1 VGNGAGT
8 RGELVTDLL
17 VFGFLCSRD
26 NSNFHS
32 ELKALG
38 QELPG
43 RPEVDHD
50 DELQT
55 DGNRLSH
62 FHGGRR
68 EADSESQEEL
78 IQHIASQLALIG
90 DEMEHKIQASVVH
103 QLSTQLRD
111 SSLTPEGRRHCLAA
125 TLGEVMQT
133 CPADVEQE
141 KAVLIMT
148 MLLARK
154 VADHTPRLF
163 RVVYDTVVDFINQN
177 LLTYVRD
184 LVRN

>member
-1 VGNGAGT
+1 M
-8 RGELVTDLL
+8 
-17 VFGFLCSRD
+17 
-26 NSNFHS
+26 
-32 ELKALG
+32 
-38 QELPG
+38 Q
-43 RPEVDHD
+43 
-50 DELQT
+50 
-55 DGNRLSH
+55 
-62 FHGGRR
+62 
-68 EADSESQEEL
+68 
-78 IQHIASQLALIG
+78 
-90 DEMEHKIQASVVH
+90 
-103 QLSTQLRD
+103 
-111 SSLTPEGRRHCLAA
+111 GRRHCLAA

-184 LVRN
+184 LVRNVSTRDATPLPCHEVPSGPHGSLCGAETHQCSLLQPVLALCLSDHKEGCWEDTASCTFMRTQQKVAEGPGLSFPCITNVTAIQILKTHLY